1 MAHISGVLADF
12 QNGETRLVYGRRLD
26 AGELFLLPDGEAK
39 ELRAWAKK
47 ELRCPVRDCPSPA
60 ITTVSRSW
68 GRDGFKHYGGGDDV
82 GGHAPESLFHMQA
95 CERIAVW
102 LRGLYPSF
110 TVQKEEIAGDR
121 RADVMITASDGSR
134 MAFEIQYS
142 ALTPAQ
148 WQKRHDSYRS
158 MGIVDVW
165 LFGHHG
171 AQLRR
176 AHARTLI
183 GRVVENLGSSH
194 LASDN
199 LVVINPT
206 HAAVIDAGLPLL
218 WFNPVTAQ
226 IGTAVEQVVLG
237 ERQFEIPATGT
248 PGQFSV
254 EDLARL
260 KLCLAGLTS
269 DRLQLLEKNRA
280 EMEALRLELHTAQ
293 RLSQAEEEASRAA
306 ARRVMMAAD
315 AVIAADKQAA
325 LDRVHARRA
334 DMDAEAFLLGPA
346 WLASDLRTRILDE
359 FDGHWPAILDVATM
373 GEPGLPFPR
382 QQWQATLFA
391 EFIEGRPVF
400 SQVSAGQCAAHL
412 TAQGLHD
419 SERTAIIREWFDVLV
434 AAGYL
439 LCVKVKKKRYSI
451 GPARVRYTTA
461 SKRTPKAQR
470 ASDANS
476 RAARESAARPASVH
490 PASGNRTESAPHSE
504 QRTYA
509 SPAPLVVDPIRP
521 GVALCRDCARPLA
534 AMFVARGY
542 HLMCGPDRR

>member
-1 MAHISGVLADF
+1 M
-12 QNGETRLVYGRRLD
+12 
-26 AGELFLLPDGEAK
+26 
-39 ELRAWAKK
+39 
-47 ELRCPVRDCPSPA
+47 
-60 ITTVSRSW
+60 
-68 GRDGFKHYGGGDDV
+68 
-82 GGHAPESLFHMQA
+82 
-95 CERIAVW
+95 
-102 LRGLYPSF
+102 RGLYPSF

-148 WQKRHDSYRS
+148 WQERHDSYRS

-171 AQLRR
+171 AQLRGAQLR
-176 AHARTLI
+176 QVHARTVV
-183 GRVVENLGSSH
+183 GRAADR

-199 LVVINPT
+199 LVIINPT
-206 HAAVIDAGLPLL
+206 HTAVIDAGLPLL

-226 IGTAVEQVVLG
+226 IGTAVEQVVLD

-248 PGQFSV
+248 PGQFNV
-254 EDLARL
+254 EDLSRL
-260 KLCLAGLTS
+260 KLCLAGVTS

-280 EMEALRLELHTAQ
+280 EMEAQRLELHAAQ

-325 LDRVHARRA
+325 VDRVLSRRA
-334 DMDAEAFLLGPA
+334 AMDAQALLLEPA
-346 WLASDLRTRILDE
+346 WFTSDLRARILDE
-359 FDGHWPAILDVATM
+359 FDGHWPGILDVVTT

-391 EFIEGRPVF
+391 QFIEGRPIL
-400 SQVSAGQCAAHL
+400 SGLSSGECATHL
-412 TAQGLHD
+412 AAQGLHE
-419 SERTAIIREWFDVLV
+419 SEIKAIIREWMDELV
-434 AAGYL
+434 AKGYL

-451 GPARVRYTTA
+451 GGGRVRYTTA
-461 SKRTPKAQR
+461 SKGTPKAQR
-470 ASDANS
+470 ASDAHS
-476 RAARESAARPASVH
+476 RAVRENAALAASVRS
-490 PASGNRTESAPHSE
+490 ASGNLTESVRRSEHRSYVAPM
-504 QRTYA
+504 
-509 SPAPLVVDPIRP
+509 PLLVDPIRP